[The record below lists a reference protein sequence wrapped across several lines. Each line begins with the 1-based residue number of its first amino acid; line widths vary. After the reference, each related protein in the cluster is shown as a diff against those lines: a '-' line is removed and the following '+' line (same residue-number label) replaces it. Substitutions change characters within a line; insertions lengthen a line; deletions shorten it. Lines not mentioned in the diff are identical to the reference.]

1 MSPDGTYNGYQN
13 YQTWNVCLWISN
25 DEMLYGIAK
34 QCECFS
40 HFRIVLREMFEK
52 TRIRY
57 ETSDGVAW
65 NDSGINMAE
74 MAEYWEENFS
84 KVSA

>member
-1 MSPDGTYNGYQN
+1 MSPDGSYNGYAN

-40 HFRIVLREMFEK
+40 HFRTVLREMFEK

-74 MAEYWEENFS
+74 MEEYWNESFS
-84 KVSA
+84 KVCA

>member
-25 DEMLYGIAK
+25 NESLNNFARG
-34 QCECFS
+34 CFNYAE
-40 HFRIVLREMFEK
+40 FVLGMREDGCL
-52 TRIRY
+52 
-57 ETSDGVAW
+57 ETPDMVAW

-74 MAEYWEENFS
+74 MVEYWEENFS
-84 KVSA
+84 KVVS

>member
-1 MSPDGTYNGYQN
+1 MSPDGSYNGYQN

-25 DEMLYGIAK
+25 DEGLYSLAK
-34 QCECFS
+34 QCDSYE
-40 HFRIVLREMFEK
+40 HFRILIREIKVSAIRFE
-52 TRIRY
+52 TP
-57 ETSDGVAW
+57 DCVAW

-74 MAEYWEENFS
+74 MVEYWEENFS